1 MLLLVCFLAS
11 AACVSGSP
19 SGRAED
25 LAVARL
31 RDEIRLKARGA
42 AAQFRFLADV
52 QEGMGELEAALADA
66 RCVVRLDDRSEVD
79 ALAVADLCVSL
90 GRPRDAIAVLLERA
104 ERLRPSARLCRALA
118 TFAQDV
124 GDADLAAVWDRRAEE
139 PPDDASGE
147 QLQAASWVSHAGYP
161 DAWWRVLARPDAGPH
176 AAVAHANLARLAA
189 AAERWTE
196 AAMHQLEAARLQAEA
211 RQGELDS
218 VVRDSAATGYAL
230 RSLSRALAGDDG
242 GSAADLGTALRWAG
256 GDARATASLLRVLD
270 PAPPTPWFVAA
281 MGQVAH
287 SDGWAK
293 TSSAAADVRDT
304 ARRWLAHR
312 NSLPELRKWQ
322 RRLGDADLADLVAAR
337 SPVHWVVRDPY
348 DRGQR
353 WVGTARHFVLLD
365 REDSWT
371 LVCWPDLTAEVGVPS
386 LSAQCLAASPD
397 VVWVGT
403 NRGLFGFARGPRQWA
418 QYPVGDAPLE
428 ASVTRLTLRHGR
440 LRATVRL
447 RGKGRTWEL
456 DPGTES
462 WTRL

>member
-1 MLLLVCFLAS
+1 
-11 AACVSGSP
+11 
-19 SGRAED
+19 
-25 LAVARL
+25 
-31 RDEIRLKARGA
+31 
-42 AAQFRFLADV
+42 
-52 QEGMGELEAALADA
+52 
-66 RCVVRLDDRSEVD
+66 
-79 ALAVADLCVSL
+79 
-90 GRPRDAIAVLLERA
+90 
-104 ERLRPSARLCRALA
+104 LRPSARLCWALA
-118 TFAQDV
+118 AFAQDA

-139 PPDDASGE
+139 PPNDTSGE
-147 QLQAASWVSHAGYP
+147 QLQAAGWLAQAGDP
-161 DAWWRVLARPDAGPH
+161 EAWRRVLARPDAGH
-176 AAVAHANLARLAA
+176 HVAVAHASLARLAA
-189 AAERWTE
+189 SAERWTE

-211 RQGELDS
+211 RQGEFDG
-218 VVRDSAATGYAL
+218 VVRDSAAAGYAL
-230 RSLSRALAGDDG
+230 RSLARALAGDDG

-256 GDARATASLLRVLD
+256 GDARATASLLRTLN

-281 MGQVAH
+281 VEQVAR
-287 SDGWAK
+287 SDEWAL
-293 TSSAAADVRDT
+293 TSAAAADAHDT
-304 ARRWLAHR
+304 ARRWLANQ
-312 NSLPELRKWQ
+312 NSRPELRKWQ
-322 RRLGDADLADLVAAR
+322 RRLGDADLADLAATR
-337 SPVHWVVRDPY
+337 SPVQWIARDPY

-403 NRGLFGFARGPRQWA
+403 NHGLFGFARGPRQWA

-428 ASVTRLTLRHGR
+428 ASVTGLTLRHGR
-440 LRATVRL
+440 LRVTVRF